1 MFYAILDAI
10 LDGDNRKAIL
20 AGTLWT
26 PLQNCNHNI
35 LPGNKYWYLPIPLHQ
50 QLLKIRI
57 TCPSP
62 PIVCQ
67 TNRLPATGATFTPNL
82 VDGLVIDSIGISV
95 DFRENLWV
103 PFEYHEWEFL
113 PEWFKRI
120 TVQRLHL
127 GNTVCPPCCTEVRY
141 PITVPTHSSLD
152 PWLWRLKINETN

>member
-1 MFYAILDAI
+1 MIVV
-10 LDGDNRKAIL
+10 
-20 AGTLWT
+20 
-26 PLQNCNHNI
+26 QNYLVVFKIHYETAATI
-35 LPGNKYWYLPIPLHQ
+35 FLPGTKYRYLPIP
-50 QLLKIRI
+50 QLLEFRI

-62 PIVCQ
+62 PMVCQ
-67 TNRLPATGATFTPNL
+67 TSRLPATGATFRPNL

-113 PEWFKRI
+113 PESFKRI

-152 PWLWRLKINETN
+152 PWL